1 MINLKDYPAELTQ
14 STFKWVAKV
23 ITLAAF
29 VTCYVLVLSII
40 TLCYF
45 SPEKTVLVATNLYGE
60 ALIELLIFWS
70 TVPLVIYNLK
80 DIFASF
86 FSPRQMRARGA

>member
-1 MINLKDYPAELTQ
+1 MEAKGELNK

-29 VTCYVLVLSII
+29 VTCYVLVLSTI
-40 TLCYF
+40 TMCYF

-86 FSPRQMRARGA
+86 FSP